1 MHIAAPLTRRPPV
14 SARRHAALDR
24 KDFVM
29 PSPHVRRFLGTSIV
43 VASALLLVPGAAAH
57 GQELG
62 RPIVRQT
69 VIDEPGVYTVHRNVS
84 TGNTDPVIT
93 IRASN
98 VFLNLNGRTLSGP
111 GNKQGIGI
119 LVDGVTGVCIKDG
132 IVTRTGIGVRVA
144 GSNNV
149 RVEGLKIYGDDL
161 GGSPPDVEVG
171 IMLAN
176 SRAVLVKNNVI
187 SRVFLGIFVRGGG
200 SGGNRI
206 TENTVTGQMNGMLGI
221 CYNPVPGSPAAP
233 QGDLVYNNLI
243 SRFMTGIAT
252 SDQTRNNIFRENDI
266 AYFSMAV
273 SEAVAGS
280 NVFVDNTATMMQP

>member
-1 MHIAAPLTRRPPV
+1 MRSSVRKGPLV
-14 SARRHAALDR
+14 
-24 KDFVM
+24 FVVLAVFGM
-29 PSPHVRRFLGTSIV
+29 G
-43 VASALLLVPGAAAH
+43 ASAV

-62 RPIVRQT
+62 RPILRPT
-69 VIDEPGVYTVHRNVS
+69 VIDDPGVYTVHRNLS
-84 TGNTDPVIT
+84 TNGAEPVIT

-98 VFLNLNGRTLSGP
+98 VYLNLNGRSLTGP
-111 GNKQGIGI
+111 GSKQGIGI
-119 LVDGVTGVCIKDG
+119 LVENVSAVCIRDG
-132 IVTRTGIGVRVA
+132 IIGGFGIGVRVA

-149 RVEGLKIYGDDL
+149 RVQGLKILANDL
-161 GGSPPDVEVG
+161 GGSPPDVEIG

-176 SRAVLVKNNVI
+176 SRAVLVKDNVI

-206 TENTVTGQMNGMLGI
+206 VENTITGAMNGMLGI

-243 SRFMTGIAT
+243 SRFTTGIAT

-266 AYFSMAV
+266 AYFSMPV

-280 NVFVDNTATMMQP
+280 NLFVDNTVTMMQP